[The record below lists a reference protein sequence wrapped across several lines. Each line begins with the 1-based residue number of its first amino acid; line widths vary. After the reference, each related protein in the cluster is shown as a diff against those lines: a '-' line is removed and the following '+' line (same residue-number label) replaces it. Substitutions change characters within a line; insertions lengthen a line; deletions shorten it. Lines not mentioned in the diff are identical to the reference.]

1 MNDRKVSILYCQ
13 YKESFS
19 GLDRKSNHPQHSKI
33 HPEQDT
39 NSVLKAERGVEA
51 TEEKSEVNRSYWFM
65 RLKERSHLYN
75 IKVQDEAAITGGE
88 ATAKYPEDL
97 AKIMSDGD
105 YTEQQT
111 FIVDGTTLYWKKM
124 QSRTFIASEEKSVS
138 GFRASKS

>member
-1 MNDRKVSILYCQ
+1 MVWIENQTIHNIPKSIQ
-13 YKESFS
+13 
-19 GLDRKSNHPQHSKI
+19 SK
-33 HPEQDT
+33 T
-39 NSVLKAERGVEA
+39 LTLFNSLKAERGVEA

-105 YTEQQT
+105 YTKQQT

-124 QSRTFIASEEKSVS
+124 QSRTFHS
-138 GFRASKS
+138 